1 MEGQWKTCGVAG
13 GHLAPIKTTSRPPPS
28 SLPPP
33 PPPPPPL
40 FIYLFIYLFIIIRVR
55 IYTDVYLQQRGK
67 RRWRKREKKRGRE
80 KGKNGHFRSA
90 PPIAKWKLS
99 TFISGPLFK
108 AAATDDVTETLPN
121 FPPSTASGLAAGQ
134 VAQDQ
139 PSFATWPG
147 AMSFPTPHLHKFGSR
162 VGFLSVAQCSSAVH
176 LICIGRSQAMWNIQ
190 WELICIR
197 WPVTPDSCWF
207 FDCQWVIVSFAC
219 REEILGNL
227 HPFGQGSHLHRTA
240 RRCQIFKIG
249 AVHAGRALIE

>member
-1 MEGQWKTCGVAG
+1 MKKKRKKKEGERKERMAISGQR
-13 GHLAPIKTTSRPPPS
+13 HLLPSENCRHLFLGRYSKPLLLMTSRR
-28 SLPPP
+28 LC
-33 PPPPPPL
+33 
-40 FIYLFIYLFIIIRVR
+40 
-55 IYTDVYLQQRGK
+55 Q
-67 RRWRKREKKRGRE
+67 
-80 KGKNGHFRSA
+80 
-90 PPIAKWKLS
+90 
-99 TFISGPLFK
+99 IS
-108 AAATDDVTETLPN
+108 
-121 FPPSTASGLAAGQ
+121 PPSTASGLAAGQ